1 MKFYDWLLVNG
12 AWSVW
17 SEYSPCSVTCGFGTK
32 VRMRTC
38 TNPKPENNGA
48 DCTGVRVETEECD
61 LGPCNCK
68 CNSRKKSLRSV
79 NKSHSEKF
87 HKVPLY
93 FAKSSC
99 RPGTLKD
106 FVVDFFLEILP
117 SLLRWPYLR
126 TFLSECF
133 CNCNNGNSTVILQ
146 FVDSKVCVRII
157 CRFSPFVPN
166 TLFLYPLNTSENLR
180 VFWCFQGVEKRCI
193 GNKWVNPRIICF
205 EKKMD
210 L

>member
-1 MKFYDWLLVNG
+1 MKFYDWHLVNG

-99 RPGTLKD
+99 RSETRFRGRRFSRNFAKSFTMAI
-106 FVVDFFLEILP
+106 FEN
-117 SLLRWPYLR
+117 
-126 TFLSECF
+126 TFKCF
-133 CNCNNGNSTVILQ
+133 CNCNNCNSTVILL

-180 VFWCFQGVEKRCI
+180 VFWCFQGVGKRCN